1 MRVNGFVNRSPNQP
15 SGPVTWMAS
24 SRSWHVHPAQ
34 GRWPASSRPRRPMVS
49 KHAAHRAKCQWCALP
64 PQGPGAAGSAR
75 SSQQLAGAVPLS
87 LGVKRDSAQRHAV
100 RFPRGDDQ
108 PSPPR
113 CRGDCAVPGRQTSL
127 HGLILARWRD
137 LGYQPPGRAVR
148 LLHET
153 PVARSRSADG
163 ADPPQLLPGHI
174 ISARAN
180 RSSSRIECV
189 AGPHVYALTSIF
201 VRSF

>member
-15 SGPVTWMAS
+15 SGPATWMAS

-34 GRWPASSRPRRPMVS
+34 GRWPASSRPRRPTVS
-49 KHAAHRAKCQWCALP
+49 KHAAHRAKCQWCAVP

-137 LGYQPPGRAVR
+137 LGYPAARRGSAPAARNPSGALPRRGWRRPASALARPHHQRPSQP
-148 LLHET
+148 LK
-153 PVARSRSADG
+153 
-163 ADPPQLLPGHI
+163 
-174 ISARAN
+174 
-180 RSSSRIECV
+180 
-189 AGPHVYALTSIF
+189 
-201 VRSF
+201 